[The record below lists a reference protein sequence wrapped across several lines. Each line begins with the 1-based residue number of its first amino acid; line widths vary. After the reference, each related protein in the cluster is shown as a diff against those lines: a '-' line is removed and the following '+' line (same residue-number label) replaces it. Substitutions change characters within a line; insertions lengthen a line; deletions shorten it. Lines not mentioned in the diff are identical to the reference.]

1 MLQGTGSDV
10 GKSVLVAGLCR
21 LFADRGLRVRP
32 FKAQNMSNNAA
43 VTADGG
49 EIGRAQALQA
59 IACRVPPS
67 IDMNPV
73 LIKPESDTGAQLVV
87 HGRVVGRREAGEWP
101 TERGAL
107 LEPVLASWSR
117 VSVGADLVLVEGAGS
132 PAEINL
138 RAGDI
143 ANMGFARAADVPVVL
158 VGDIDRGGVIAALVG
173 TRAVLDPAD
182 AAMIEGFA
190 INKFRGDP
198 RLFDEG
204 ITAIERAS
212 GWPCLGVIP
221 WLHDAARLPAED
233 AVAIGREAHEPDAGS
248 GDGSR
253 RLRIAAPLLSRI
265 ANADDADPLR
275 HEPGVT
281 FRFVPPGRPIPR
293 DTDVILLFGT
303 KSTRAEMAFTERQGW
318 HHDIHAHARN
328 GGAVLGL
335 CGGFQLLGD
344 TIDDPHGQDGS
355 PGSTPGLGLLAVR
368 TRMAEHKVV
377 RRVGGR
383 CALADVP
390 ITGYEIHVGDTTG
403 RDRHRPML
411 LLDGMP
417 EGARS
422 EDGRIEGS
430 YVHGLFAED
439 AYRQAWLTR
448 RRTAAGYLQGP
459 AGTSKDSMTPGTHAG
474 YAASIDRALDG
485 IAGQLDDALDA
496 AARVSGASY
505 LRRLTRIQAP
515 LLAGPAVS
523 GAILVFLTA
532 YNEITV
538 SALLWSSGNET
549 IGTVIFNYED
559 GGYTTLA
566 SAMSVLVILATITL
580 MLLLRLFA
588 RRLPAGVVP
597 WA

>member
-1 MLQGTGSDV
+1 MIQGTGSDV
-10 GKSVLVAGLCR
+10 GKSVIVAGLCR
-21 LFADRGLRVRP
+21 VAARRGIDVAP
-32 FKAQNMSNNAA
+32 FKPQNMSNNAA
-43 VTADGG
+43 VTPDGG

-59 IACRVPPS
+59 LAAGIELSV
-67 IDMNPV
+67 DLNPV
-73 LIKPESDTGAQLVV
+73 LIKPESDRRSQIVV
-87 HGRVVGRREAGEWP
+87 HGRAIGRREAAHWIGR
-101 TERGAL
+101 RGAL
-107 LEPVLASWSR
+107 LEPVLHSYRRLRSR
-117 VSVGADLVLVEGAGS
+117 HELIVVEGAGS
-132 PAEINL
+132 PAEVNL
-138 RAGDI
+138 RRGDI
-143 ANMGFARAADVPVVL
+143 ANMGFARAADVPVCL
-158 VGDIDRGGVIAALVG
+158 LGDIDRGGVIAALAG
-173 TRAVLDPAD
+173 THRVLDPAD

-275 HEPGVT
+275 HEPGVA

-303 KSTRAEMAFTERQGW
+303 KSTRAEMAFIERQGW

-335 CGGFQLLGD
+335 CGGFQLLGE

-430 YVHGLFAED
+430 YVHGLLVD
-439 AYRQAWLTR
+439 DRYRAAWLAR
-448 RRTAAGYLQGP
+448 RRAVAGCAP
-459 AGTSKDSMTPGTHAG
+459 AGAEAMTPLAPPGATTG
-474 YAASIDRALDG
+474 YAASVERALDG
-485 IAGQLDDALDA
+485 IADQLTEALD
-496 AARVSGASY
+496 
-505 LRRLTRIQAP
+505 I
-515 LLAGPAVS
+515 
-523 GAILVFLTA
+523 
-532 YNEITV
+532 
-538 SALLWSSGNET
+538 
-549 IGTVIFNYED
+549 D
-559 GGYTTLA
+559 
-566 SAMSVLVILATITL
+566 
-580 MLLLRLFA
+580 RLFA
-588 RRLPAGVVP
+588 MAR
-597 WA
+597 